1 MAEEVCDI
9 FGFKVDIYEFSLAQG
24 VSFRVSLRVSPAQ
37 AFSNWA
43 LKFKL
48 TSLQNNG
55 FSKDS
60 IIVGQI

>member
-1 MAEEVCDI
+1 MAEEDGDI

-24 VSFRVSLRVSPAQ
+24 VSFRVSPVQ